1 MSKANQHEDRI
12 DDETILRLLTYIAGE
27 SDKEECGEVERWIA
41 SNDERRQLFEK
52 VRRGEMRLRWGVRV
66 ALIRGRFVHI
76 KRRFFS
82 RVFVRWSRVAA
93 ALALLLGTGG
103 AVYRLYLSPEPAPV
117 VAEFITPGQPRAM
130 LYLASGESIS
140 MGDSPLAILDP
151 DVAEMNVMEGGEL
164 TYAVRGEVS
173 TLPGATHRIS
183 IPRGGEF
190 SAVLGDGTKVRL
202 NSRTE
207 LSYPVHFSQESR
219 EVYLEGEAYFE
230 VAKEGR
236 PFVVH
241 AGGLDVRVLG
251 TEFNV
256 NTQTAGTVKTV
267 LVTGSVEIASGRET
281 VRLSPNQLATYRNGK
296 FSVRRVDVTLHV
308 AWKDHNFVFDKERL
322 ENIMETLSLW
332 YDMEVIYENELVKEM
347 RLTGDLERYEDVRKL
362 LYFFERTSEEFHFD
376 IIGKTVIVR

>member
-1 MSKANQHEDRI
+1 MSKTDKNEYK
-12 DDETILRLLTYIAGE
+12 DDDKIILRLLTYIADE
-27 SDKEECGEVERWIA
+27 LDVQERAEVKRWIE
-41 SNDERRQLFEK
+41 SNEEHRLLFEK

-66 ALIRGRFVHI
+66 ALIRGRYVHVV
-76 KRRFFS
+76 RRIS
-82 RVFVRWSRVAA
+82 RQVFVRWGRVAA
-93 ALALLLGTGG
+93 AVALLLGAGG
-103 AVYRLYLSPEPAPV
+103 VGYRLYFSPEPSPV

-130 LYLASGESIS
+130 LYLASGEVVPV
-140 MGDSPLAILDP
+140 GDSPLTILDP
-151 DVAEMNVMEGGEL
+151 NVTEVNVKEGGEL
-164 TYAVRGEVS
+164 TYAARKEAP

-230 VAKEGR
+230 VVKDGR

-241 AGGLDVRVLG
+241 VGGLDVRVLG

-267 LVTGSVEIASGRET
+267 LVTGSVEIASGGET
-281 VRLSPNQLATYRNGK
+281 VRLSPNQLATYRDGK
-296 FSVRRVDVTLHV
+296 FSVRRVDVTPHV
-308 AWKDHNFVFDKERL
+308 AWKDNNFVFDKERL
-322 ENIMETLSLW
+322 EDIMETLSLW
-332 YDMEVIYENELVKEM
+332 YDMEVIYESDLVKEM

-362 LYFFERTSEEFHFD
+362 LYFFEKTSSGLHFD